1 MKENTTAM
9 NGKTTTKAR
18 GERNNNPLNIKYLKT
33 NNWLGKVPDREKKDT
48 VFEEFTSMV
57 YGLRAAIKLIRRH
70 IARENAPTPRAII
83 NRWAPPTADHNPT
96 EAYITF
102 VEQRMKQ
109 LMEKEWALTN
119 HYDPASRINP
129 RDFDQ
134 MRALVTAM
142 CEFES
147 KYTPMYS
154 QFNAAWKTV

>member
-1 MKENTTAM
+1 MVEEKET
-9 NGKTTTKAR
+9 R
-18 GERNNNPLNIKYLKT
+18 GERNKNPMNIKYSKS
-33 NNWLGKVPDREKKDT
+33 NKWWGKVPDYLKKDK
-48 VFEEFTSMV
+48 VFEEFTSMH
-57 YGLRAAIKLIRRH
+57 YGLRAGIKLLMRH
-70 IARENAPTPRAII
+70 IAREKGSTPRVII
-83 NRWAPPTADHNPT
+83 MRWAPPDVDGNNT
-96 EAYITF
+96 ENYISF

-119 HYDPASRINP
+119 NYDPASRINP